1 MTEIKYLSLAQAA
14 EISGYSAGHLRYL
27 VRTGRLE
34 GLKLGRDWFTTAEA
48 LERYQATDPRPG
60 RKPKSGAEGA

>member
-1 MTEIKYLSLAQAA
+1 MHNHKYLSLAEAA
-14 EISGYSAGHLRYL
+14 VISGYSSGHLRYL

-34 GLKLGRDWFTTAEA
+34 GVKLGRDWFTTAEA

-60 RKPKSGAEGA
+60 PKPKSERKGA